1 MGIPSSVSSRNAWPI
16 ELGKEEEE
24 RLSMDSLPVLG
35 ALPVITQIRMVDC
48 REVSFVVFLRPT

>member
-16 ELGKEEEE
+16 ELGKEEE